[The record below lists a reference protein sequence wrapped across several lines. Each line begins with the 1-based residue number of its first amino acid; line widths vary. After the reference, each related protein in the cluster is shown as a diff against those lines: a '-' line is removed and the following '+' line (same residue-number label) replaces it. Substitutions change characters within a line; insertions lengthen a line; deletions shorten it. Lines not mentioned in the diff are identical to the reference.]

1 MKLGILGGTF
11 DPPHIGHLVIAQE
24 ALHQLGLDRLLV
36 IPAAVPPHKRD
47 RQITEGD
54 VRLEMARAAFGEI
67 KGVEV
72 SDLELKRDGPSYTVD
87 TLRAL
92 RERHPDAEL
101 VLLVGADQVRE
112 LDTWK
117 EGAEVRRLATLG
129 VFRRAG
135 EAPDLPGGP
144 DGGRVVELEIPRL
157 DVSSTEIRR
166 RVGAGEPV
174 RWLVPDGVLGIV
186 QREGL
191 YR

>member
-1 MKLGILGGTF
+1 MRIGLLGGTF
-11 DPPHIGHLVIAQE
+11 DPPHLGHLVIAQE

-47 RQITEGD
+47 RRITDGD
-54 VRLEMARAAFGEI
+54 VRLEMARVAFG
-67 KGVEV
+67 GVDGVDV
-72 SDLELKRDGPSYTVD
+72 SDLELEREGPSYTVD
-87 TLRAL
+87 TLRSL
-92 RERHPDAEL
+92 REAHPGAEL

-135 EAPDLPGGP
+135 QEPALPGGAG
-144 DGGRVVELEIPRL
+144 DGRVVELEIPRL

-174 RWLVPDGVLGIV
+174 RFLVPDAVLAV
-186 QREGL
+186 VRREGL
-191 YR
+191 YL